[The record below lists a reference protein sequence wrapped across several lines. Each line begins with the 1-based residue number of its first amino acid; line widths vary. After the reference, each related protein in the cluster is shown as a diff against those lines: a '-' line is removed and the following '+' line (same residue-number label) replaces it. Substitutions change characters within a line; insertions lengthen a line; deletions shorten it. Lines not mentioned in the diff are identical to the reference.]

1 MSAIDLFRQY
11 SILQFSALNC
21 SNCSLVISKLVFLIS
36 NFERLR
42 VIHSASKLILV
53 VYSFNERYFMMYI
66 YLSNFQYTSKL
77 LLILFVKILKIF
89 YCLVFLSNSRNILK
103 KLSIG
108 KYKCHFLLKNNLFW
122 VWHSVHFEHH
132 QMTRFLF
139 PCFSITIFHIE
150 ISVPIIML

>member
-1 MSAIDLFRQY
+1 MNFHHHFVSAIDLFRQY

-21 SNCSLVISKLVFLIS
+21 PNSRAQNLVISKLVFLIS

-66 YLSNFQYTSKL
+66 YLSNFQYTRKL

-89 YCLVFLSNSRNILK
+89 YCLVFLPNSRNILK

-122 VWHSVHFEHH
+122 VWLSVHFEHH
-132 QMTRFLF
+132 QM
-139 PCFSITIFHIE
+139 IDYVI
-150 ISVPIIML
+150 